1 MSQEQVLK
9 LLQDNGK
16 RITQQRKILVD
27 VILNGQ
33 WECCKEIYYEASRR
47 DKGIGSATVYRMV
60 NLLEEI
66 GAINRKNMYKIS
78 FPENCTMEEAC
89 IVEMS
94 DNTTCRL
101 SARKWNEVLQTGL
114 EACGY
119 LEGREVKG
127 VVLHPCACD

>member
-1 MSQEQVLK
+1 MKNSSL
-9 LLQDNGK
+9 K
-16 RITQQRKILVD
+16 RIDYKKSLAFAGFF
-27 VILNGQ
+27 LYN
-33 WECCKEIYYEASRR
+33 ELEITNKSWTDRTRR
-47 DKGIGSATVYRMV
+47 TFPWKM
-60 NLLEEI
+60 
-66 GAINRKNMYKIS
+66 KIS

-119 LEGREVKG
+119 LNGREIVS
-127 VVLHPCACD
+127 VVQSF